1 MFACIFALVPVEDEG
16 LGCLGCEVECLN
28 PAVLHSRLEVTAPGV
43 VAFAGIVVDLDGSA
57 TEGVGLESSY
67 YGSGI
72 FSTGDIDETVGWV
85 TAGERIDGHV

>member
-1 MFACIFALVPVEDEG
+1 MFEPCRSAFASRGDGACI
-16 LGCLGCEVECLN
+16 
-28 PAVLHSRLEVTAPGV
+28 